1 MSITK
6 YATRLVLLVLCGM
19 IMGVTDNDD
28 AHYVSYSAFDNH
40 DLKPLIADIRPAFA
54 SAKSR
59 AHISS
64 IPFHCIQANT

>member
-1 MSITK
+1 MTMHIM
-6 YATRLVLLVLCGM
+6 YA
-19 IMGVTDNDD
+19 
-28 AHYVSYSAFDNH
+28 YSAFDNH

-64 IPFHCIQANT
+64 LFKLSIPFHCIQANT